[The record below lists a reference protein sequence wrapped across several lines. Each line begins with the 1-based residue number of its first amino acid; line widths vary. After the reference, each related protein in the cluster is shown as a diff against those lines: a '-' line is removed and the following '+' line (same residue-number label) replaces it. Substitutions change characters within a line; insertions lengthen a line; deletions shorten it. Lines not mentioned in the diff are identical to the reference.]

1 MKLSIICS
9 ANNETLLRDN
19 LLRSPI
25 VTRHELIVKQ
35 NYRNVAAAYNQAQ
48 RQAEGDYLIFVHQDV
63 YLPESF
69 EKDLLT
75 TLTRL
80 QAGYKYGIAV
90 DWGVL
95 GVAGKLGDRYLGHL
109 LDRGNPWG
117 SPQGLPAEVQTL
129 DELLLILKRDTF
141 QFDEGLPNHHLFGA
155 DICMQAREA
164 GKWVLAIDAYCE
176 HNSTLRGHPAGI
188 ELGMEY
194 MRKKWQ
200 HRLPIHTT
208 CVTIR

>member
-35 NYRNVAAAYNQAQ
+35 NYRNVSAAYNRAMEQS
-48 RQAEGDYLIFVHQDV
+48 ESDYLIFVHQDV
-63 YLPESF
+63 YLPDSF
-69 EKDLLT
+69 EDDLFNALID
-75 TLTRL
+75 LND
-80 QAGYKYGIAV
+80 V

-95 GVAGKLGDRYLGHL
+95 GVAGKLGDKYLGHI

-141 QFDEGLPNHHLFGA
+141 HFDESLPNHHMFGA
-155 DICMQAREA
+155 DVCLQAREE
-164 GKWVLAIDAYCE
+164 GKKVLAIDAYCE
-176 HNSTLRGHPAGI
+176 HNSALRGHPAGI

-208 CVTIR
+208 CVTIG